1 MKIYAI
7 KDTMAGV
14 FSVPFAAE
22 NDNVAKRTFA
32 NEANN
37 VNSKICVYAKD
48 MDLYAIGEWNV
59 NTGDLVPEVKW
70 LAHATDYKEV

>member
-7 KDTMAGV
+7 KDTMAGT
-14 FSVPFAAE
+14 FSVPYAAE
-22 NDNVAKRTFA
+22 NDNVAKRSFA

-37 VNSKICVYAKD
+37 VNSKICVFAKD
-48 MDLYAIGEWNV
+48 MDLYALGEWDV
-59 NTGDLVPEVKW
+59 YTGDVTPEVKY